1 MEQKNQKIGYL
12 FLAPLT
18 IIVAV
23 SLLYPF
29 VKGFI
34 LSFFETKYGF
44 GSMSFSGLKNFISIV
59 KEEKFGVAIKNSM
72 IWVVFGLILNTVF
85 PMGIAILINR
95 DFVGKKVCMGAMLIS
110 WMTPVVGFSMM
121 WKWLLEPQLGIV
133 NKILKNVGLIENSI
147 NFLGDSKWALGI
159 CIFLNFLQFFPF
171 GVLLMSSALSV
182 IPKELYEAMRIDG
195 ASPKKIL
202 SNLILPIAGPMI
214 SFMTFLGIV
223 WTFSNYSLIYI
234 LTKGGPNYST
244 YTVPILIYEKAFG
257 ARI

>member
-23 SLLYPF
+23 FLLYPF

-85 PMGIAILINR
+85 PMGIAPARSVRLCCLSR
-95 DFVGKKVCMGAMLIS
+95 TPRRPPQGPRHWRSGPAGRAAATRPAPPRCVSKLFSCYQPFFLPQRGTGCHTRGKWCRNGSDSPFI
-110 WMTPVVGFSMM
+110 
-121 WKWLLEPQLGIV
+121 PQ
-133 NKILKNVGLIENSI
+133 K
-147 NFLGDSKWALGI
+147 
-159 CIFLNFLQFFPF
+159 
-171 GVLLMSSALSV
+171 
-182 IPKELYEAMRIDG
+182 
-195 ASPKKIL
+195 
-202 SNLILPIAGPMI
+202 
-214 SFMTFLGIV
+214 
-223 WTFSNYSLIYI
+223 
-234 LTKGGPNYST
+234 
-244 YTVPILIYEKAFG
+244 
-257 ARI
+257 

>member
-23 SLLYPF
+23 FLLYPF

-85 PMGIAILINR
+85 PMANWEKYWLIQVIL
-95 DFVGKKVCMGAMLIS
+95 
-110 WMTPVVGFSMM
+110 
-121 WKWLLEPQLGIV
+121 
-133 NKILKNVGLIENSI
+133 
-147 NFLGDSKWALGI
+147 
-159 CIFLNFLQFFPF
+159 FLQMQMEY
-171 GVLLMSSALSV
+171 L
-182 IPKELYEAMRIDG
+182 
-195 ASPKKIL
+195 
-202 SNLILPIAGPMI
+202 
-214 SFMTFLGIV
+214 
-223 WTFSNYSLIYI
+223 
-234 LTKGGPNYST
+234 
-244 YTVPILIYEKAFG
+244 
-257 ARI
+257 

>member
-23 SLLYPF
+23 FLLYPF

-95 DFVGKKVCMGAMLIS
+95 DFVGKKVCMGRYAYFVDDSSSGFFNDVEM
-110 WMTPVVGFSMM
+110 VVRT
-121 WKWLLEPQLGIV
+121 
-133 NKILKNVGLIENSI
+133 
-147 NFLGDSKWALGI
+147 
-159 CIFLNFLQFFPF
+159 
-171 GVLLMSSALSV
+171 SV
-182 IPKELYEAMRIDG
+182 R
-195 ASPKKIL
+195 
-202 SNLILPIAGPMI
+202 
-214 SFMTFLGIV
+214 
-223 WTFSNYSLIYI
+223 YSQ
-234 LTKGGPNYST
+234 
-244 YTVPILIYEKAFG
+244 
-257 ARI
+257 